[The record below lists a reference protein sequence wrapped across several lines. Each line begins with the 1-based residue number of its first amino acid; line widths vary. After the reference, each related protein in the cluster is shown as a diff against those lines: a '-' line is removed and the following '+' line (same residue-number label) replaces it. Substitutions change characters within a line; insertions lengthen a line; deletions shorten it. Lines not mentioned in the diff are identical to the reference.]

1 MPVAAGR
8 SRGGENGPVAGVRS
22 AIARNAAGGGVT
34 VPEGPEIRRAAD
46 RIERSLAGSV
56 IHDVRL
62 TVPRL
67 RRFRSRLVGT
77 RVTGVDTHGKAM
89 LTRFDNGLTLYSH
102 NQLYGRWYITRRNT
116 LPKTGRSLR
125 VALHGLTHSAWLYSA
140 TEVEILTDEQLGE
153 HPFLRKLGPDIL
165 DSTLKPRDVCMRLE
179 SQRFQRR
186 SLAALYLDQAFLAG
200 VGNYLRSEILF
211 AAGLHPAVRAKDLD
225 RRELTRLARATLTV
239 SRRAYELNGV
249 TVTPKLMKSLK
260 RAGQNY
266 RQYRHWVFARHGE
279 PCRRCTTAVERQLL
293 AGRAVFFCPAC
304 QPQRCRS
311 KNFEAADELVA
322 PNS

>member
-165 DSTLKPRDVCMRLE
+165 DSTLKPTDICMRLE

-211 AAGLHPAVRAKDLD
+211 AARLHPGVRAKDLD
-225 RRELTRLARATLTV
+225 RRQRQRLARATLTV
-239 SRRAYELNGV
+239 SRRAYELKGV

>member
-1 MPVAAGR
+1 V
-8 SRGGENGPVAGVRS
+8 N
-22 AIARNAAGGGVT
+22 

-56 IHDVRL
+56 MQDVRL
-62 TVPRL
+62 TMPRL
-67 RRFRSRLVGT
+67 RRFRSRLLGA

-102 NQLYGRWYITRRNT
+102 NQLYGRWYITRRDT
-116 LPKTGRSLR
+116 LPNTGRSLR
-125 VALHGLTHSAWLYSA
+125 VALHGRTHSAWLYSA

-165 DSTLKPRDVCMRLE
+165 DSTLQPADICMRLE

-186 SLAALYLDQAFLAG
+186 TLAALYLDQAFLAG

-211 AAGLHPAVRAKDLD
+211 AARLHPGVRANDLD
-225 RRELTRLARATLTV
+225 RRERQRLARATLTV
-239 SRRAYELNGV
+239 SRRAYVLGGV
-249 TVTPKLMKSLK
+249 TVTPKLMQSLK
-260 RAGQNY
+260 RAGQRY

-279 PCRRCTTAVERQLL
+279 PCRRCTAVVQRRLV
-293 AGRAVFFCPAC
+293 AGRAVFVCPAC
-304 QPQRCRS
+304 QPPACRS
-311 KNFEAADELVA
+311 
-322 PNS
+322 

>member
-116 LPKTGRSLR
+116 LPNTGRSLR

-165 DSTLKPRDVCMRLE
+165 DSTLKPTDICMRLE
-179 SQRFQRR
+179 SQRFHRR
-186 SLAALYLDQAFLAG
+186 TLAALYLDQAFLAG

-211 AAGLHPAVRAKDLD
+211 AARLHPGVRAKDLD
-225 RRELTRLARATLTV
+225 RRQRQRLARATLTV

>member
-1 MPVAAGR
+1 M
-8 SRGGENGPVAGVRS
+8 RS
-22 AIARNAAGGGVT
+22 AIARNAAGGVGVKM
-34 VPEGPEIRRAAD
+34 PEGPEIRRAAD

-56 IHDVRL
+56 MHDVRL

-67 RRFRSRLVGT
+67 RRFRSRLVGA

-125 VALHGLTHSAWLYSA
+125 VALHGRTHSAWLYSA

-165 DSTLKPRDVCMRLE
+165 DSKLKPRDVCMRLE
-179 SQRFQRR
+179 TQRFHRR
-186 SLAALYLDQAFLAG
+186 TLAALYLDQAFLAG

-211 AAGLHPAVRAKDLD
+211 AARLHPAVRPRDLD
-225 RRELTRLARATLTV
+225 RRELQRLARATLTV
-239 SRRAYELNGV
+239 SRRAYELKGV
-249 TVTPKLMKSLK
+249 TVTPKLMESLK

-304 QPQRCRS
+304 QPQPCRS
-311 KNFEAADELVA
+311 KISRLQTK
-322 PNS
+322 

>member
-8 SRGGENGPVAGVRS
+8 SPGGENGPVAGVRS
-22 AIARNAAGGGVT
+22 GIARNAAGGGVT

-67 RRFRSRLVGT
+67 RRFRSRLVGA

-165 DSTLKPRDVCMRLE
+165 DSTLKPTDICMRLE

-186 SLAALYLDQAFLAG
+186 TLAALYLDQAFLAG

-211 AAGLHPAVRAKDLD
+211 AARLHPGVRAKDLD
-225 RRELTRLARATLTV
+225 RRQRQRLARATLTV

>member
-8 SRGGENGPVAGVRS
+8 SHGGENGPVAGLRS
-22 AIARNAAGGGVT
+22 AIARSAAGGVGVK

-62 TVPRL
+62 PRL
-67 RRFRSRLVGT
+67 RRFRSRLVGA

-125 VALHGLTHSAWLYSA
+125 VALHGRTHSAWLYSA

-165 DSTLKPRDVCMRLE
+165 DSKLKPRDVCMRLE
-179 SQRFQRR
+179 TQRFHRR
-186 SLAALYLDQAFLAG
+186 TLAALYLDQAFLAG

-211 AAGLHPAVRAKDLD
+211 AARLHPAVRPRNCFHRSGLQP
-225 RRELTRLARATLTV
+225 EGSTSIRA
-239 SRRAYELNGV
+239 SA
-249 TVTPKLMKSLK
+249 SL
-260 RAGQNY
+260 
-266 RQYRHWVFARHGE
+266 
-279 PCRRCTTAVERQLL
+279 TAVRT
-293 AGRAVFFCPAC
+293 
-304 QPQRCRS
+304 
-311 KNFEAADELVA
+311 
-322 PNS
+322 

>member
-8 SRGGENGPVAGVRS
+8 SPGGENGPVAGVRS
-22 AIARNAAGGGVT
+22 GIARNAAGGGVT

-67 RRFRSRLVGT
+67 RRFRSRLVGA

-116 LPKTGRSLR
+116 LPNTGRSLR

-165 DSTLKPRDVCMRLE
+165 DSTLKPTDICMRLE
-179 SQRFQRR
+179 SQRFHRR
-186 SLAALYLDQAFLAG
+186 TLAALYLDQAFLAG

-211 AAGLHPAVRAKDLD
+211 AARLHPGVRAKDLD
-225 RRELTRLARATLTV
+225 RRQRQRLARATLTV

>member
-8 SRGGENGPVAGVRS
+8 SHGGENGPVAGMRS
-22 AIARNAAGGGVT
+22 AIARNAAGGVGVKM
-34 VPEGPEIRRAAD
+34 PEGPEIRRAAD

-56 IHDVRL
+56 MHDVRL

-67 RRFRSRLVGT
+67 RRFRSRLVGA

-125 VALHGLTHSAWLYSA
+125 VALHGRTHSAWLYSA

-165 DSTLKPRDVCMRLE
+165 DSKLKPRDVCMRLE
-179 SQRFQRR
+179 TQRFHRR
-186 SLAALYLDQAFLAG
+186 TLAALYLDQAFLAG

-211 AAGLHPAVRAKDLD
+211 AARLHPAVRPKDLD
-225 RRELTRLARATLTV
+225 RRELQRLARATLTI
-239 SRRAYELNGV
+239 SRRAYELKGV
-249 TVTPKLMKSLK
+249 TVTPKLMESLK

-304 QPQRCRS
+304 QPQPCRS
-311 KNFEAADELVA
+311 
-322 PNS
+322 

>member
-179 SQRFQRR
+179 SQRFHRR
-186 SLAALYLDQAFLAG
+186 TLAALYLDQAFLAG

-211 AAGLHPAVRAKDLD
+211 AARLHPGVRAKDLD
-225 RRELTRLARATLTV
+225 RRQRQRLARATLTV